1 MLAVKARRG
10 FTLLELIVAI
20 AVLSV
25 VGGAICEGLRR
36 QQQVFRSIALMI
48 AARSDVRDAGEVLA
62 TDILSASPI
71 DTLPV
76 TSDSAVEFSSTI
88 GVTISCDSAPGYTI
102 RIPPERLAS
111 GLQLT
116 ALLATPDSNDLVL
129 IFNDDSAATAG
140 QPRWERHTIAS
151 VSSQGASTACPSSTG
166 FTSAGDGAAATSVIA
181 LRTAASGGILR
192 GAPIRIVRRGRY
204 SLYRSS
210 DSRWYLGQRRCDP
223 LGPSSCRPIQPVS
236 GPYAGYSPAG
246 GSGVSFEYFDA
257 AGTALTS
264 WDAGSRV
271 ARIGV
276 VVRGRSQVLPRFGR
290 SSTGNY
296 ADSSA
301 TSVALRNRE

>member
-1 MLAVKARRG
+1 MTARPG
-10 FTLLELIVAI
+10 FTLIELIVAI

-25 VGGAICEGLRR
+25 VGGAIHEGLRR
-36 QQQVFRSIALMI
+36 QQVVFRSIALMI
-48 AARSDVRDAGEVLA
+48 GARSDVRDAGEVLA

-88 GVTISCDSAPGYTI
+88 GVTISCDSAPGYTLA
-102 RIPPERLAS
+102 IPPERLAS

-116 ALLATPDSNDLVL
+116 SLLATPDSNDLVL
-129 IFNDDSAATAG
+129 IYNHDSAATAG
-140 QPRWERHTIAS
+140 QARWERHTIAS
-151 VSSQGASTACPSSTG
+151 VSSRGASTACPSSTG
-166 FTSAGDGAAATSVIA
+166 FTSAGDGAAATFVIA
-181 LRTAASGGILR
+181 LRSAANGGIPR
-192 GAPIRIVRRGRY
+192 GAPVRIVRRGRY

-236 GPYAGYSPAG
+236 GPYAGYSSAG
-246 GSGVSFEYFDA
+246 QSGVSFEYFDA
-257 AGTALTS
+257 AGTALTP

-290 SSTGNY
+290 SATGNY

-301 TSVALRNRE
+301 ASVALRNRD